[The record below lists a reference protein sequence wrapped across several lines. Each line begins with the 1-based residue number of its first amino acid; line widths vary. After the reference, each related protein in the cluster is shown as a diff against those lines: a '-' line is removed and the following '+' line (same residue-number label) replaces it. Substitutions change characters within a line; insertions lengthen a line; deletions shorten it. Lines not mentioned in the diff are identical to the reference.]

1 MTKSIALI
9 LILPLFFCIPQ
20 LRNAKGEP
28 CQRPTQKVVYMPPP
42 FGVGPAMPVMVD
54 QCGDD
59 DIPSQGNSQSGD
71 ASNFN
76 DVVSL
81 KNGEILT
88 EVKAAV
94 TGDSVVVT
102 TKDGK
107 VSVYNKKDIAG
118 IKKQ

>member
-1 MTKSIALI
+1 
-9 LILPLFFCIPQ
+9 
-20 LRNAKGEP
+20 
-28 CQRPTQKVVYMPPP
+28 
-42 FGVGPAMPVMVD
+42 MPVMVD